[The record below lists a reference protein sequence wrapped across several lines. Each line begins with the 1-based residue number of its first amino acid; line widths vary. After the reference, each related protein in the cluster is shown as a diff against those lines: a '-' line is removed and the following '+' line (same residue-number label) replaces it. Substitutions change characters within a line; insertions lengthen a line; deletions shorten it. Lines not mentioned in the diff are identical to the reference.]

1 MVGEASHPHDSP
13 LPDWLCP
20 PQPSCPPQPPI
31 DPELGLILAKI
42 AEREQAAAHVAD
54 YARQVV
60 EVEPALHHRLICT
73 TIEDGI
79 LGDLWDDLL
88 ITMPPGSAKSTYV
101 SHVFPAWYMGKFPKD
116 NLIITSHTA
125 SLAEKWSRKVR
136 DTVASPA
143 HAKLFPQ
150 SSLSKDST
158 AVTRWATTAGG
169 ECLAAG
175 AGMSILGF
183 RANILV
189 CDDLVSGWE
198 QAQSLT
204 QLTKLQDWF
213 NSDLKSRMKPNAK
226 RIIVNQ
232 RLSAND
238 IAGFIIKQ
246 FEENP
251 TRRLKVINLPM
262 VAETEDDPLGR
273 APGDLLWPEWFTD
286 AMVQDLKKDDL
297 IWRTMWQQHPPSEDG
312 SWVSPDEVKIVDIVP
327 DRHKLQHYLLSDL
340 ALSVNTGDFS
350 VHIMAG
356 VDEHHDIFVVDAWR
370 DRVSPEV
377 TVERHLDLCRTYEP
391 QESLI
396 DDDNA
401 AKVYVQ
407 LLASRAR
414 ETGTSVPWKML
425 PMRGQDK
432 ETRAAPLRGWF
443 KRGKVFLKR
452 APWNSWLVKE
462 LLQFPN
468 AMGQGVDDGVDALGL
483 IGRRLSSLARAAPTP
498 AERPRAK
505 YANEATL
512 DELWEDHGMK
522 RGFRARI

>member
-1 MVGEASHPHDSP
+1 MGSVGDP
-13 LPDWLCP
+13 LPEWLRP
-20 PQPSCPPQPPI
+20 PRPPES
-31 DPELGLILAKI
+31 PEDKQLRLAI
-42 AEREQAAAHVAD
+42 EELTLRQQGTAHVAE

-60 EVEPALHHRLICT
+60 EVDPALHHRLICT
-73 TIEDGI
+73 TIEEGI

-101 SHVFPAWYMGKFPKD
+101 SHVFPAWYMGRFPKH
-116 NLIITSHTA
+116 NMIIASHTA

-136 DTVASPA
+136 DTVASPN
-143 HAKLFPQ
+143 HVRLFPE
-150 SSLSKDST
+150 STLSKDST
-158 AVTRWATTAGG
+158 AVTRWATSQGG

-198 QAQSLT
+198 QAQSIT

-232 RLSAND
+232 RLSSND
-238 IAGFIIKQ
+238 IAGYIMQQ

-251 TRRLKVINLPM
+251 TRRLKVVNLPM
-262 VAETEDDPLGR
+262 IAESDDDPLGR
-273 APGDLLWPEWFTD
+273 KIGDLLWPEWFTE
-286 AMVQDLKKDDL
+286 AMVKDLQKDDL

-312 SWVSPDEVKIVDIVP
+312 SWVSPDEIKIVDLVP
-327 DRHKLQHYLLSDL
+327 AADRLKHYLLSDL
-340 ALSVNTGDFS
+340 ALSVNTGDYS
-350 VHIMAG
+350 VHITVG
-356 VDEHHDIFVVDAWR
+356 VDDDLNVFVLDAWR
-370 DRVSPEV
+370 ARVSPEV
-377 TVERHLDLCRTYEP
+377 TVEKHLALARDYLP

-407 LLASRAR
+407 LLSQMAR
-414 ETGTSVPWKML
+414 SSKINVPWKML

-443 KRGKVFLKR
+443 KRGKIFLKR
-452 APWNSWLVKE
+452 GEWNRWMVKE
-462 LLQFPN
+462 LLAFPN
-468 AMGQGVDDGVDALGL
+468 AMGEGVDDGVDALGL
-483 IGRRLSSLARAAPTP
+483 IGRRLGSLSRAASVIPDGP
-498 AERPRAK
+498 PPDPRGTFFS
-505 YANEATL
+505 ATF
-512 DELWEDHGMK
+512 DQLWETLPKMN
-522 RGFRARI
+522 RRI

>member
-1 MVGEASHPHDSP
+1 MGSP
-13 LPDWLCP
+13 LPFPHPLPEWLRP
-20 PQPSCPPQPPI
+20 PESPGDRQLRLAME
-31 DPELGLILAKI
+31 ELSLR
-42 AEREQAAAHVAD
+42 ERGAAHVAE
-54 YARQVV
+54 YAVQAV
-60 EVEPALHHRLICT
+60 EVIPALHHRLICT
-73 TIEDGI
+73 TLEEGI

-101 SHVFPAWYMGKFPKD
+101 SHVFPAWYLGRFPTH

-143 HAKLFPQ
+143 HTRLFPK

-158 AVTRWATTAGG
+158 AVTRWATSAGG

-198 QAQSLT
+198 QAQSIT

-232 RLSAND
+232 RLSSND
-238 IAGFIIKQ
+238 IAGFVMAQ
-246 FEENP
+246 FAENP

-262 VAETEDDPLGR
+262 VAESDDDPLGR
-273 APGDLLWPEWFTD
+273 AVGELLWPEWFTE
-286 AMVQDLKKDDL
+286 AMVKDLQKDDL

-312 SWVSPDEVKIVDIVP
+312 SWVSPDEIKIVDLVP
-327 DRHKLQHYLLSDL
+327 AADRLRHYLLSDL
-340 ALSVNTGDFS
+340 ALSVNTGDYS
-350 VHIMAG
+350 VHITVG
-356 VDEHHDIFVVDAWR
+356 VDDALNVFVLDAWR
-370 DRVSPEV
+370 GRTS
-377 TVERHLDLCRTYEP
+377 VEATAEKHLQLSRDYLP

-407 LLASRAR
+407 LLSQMARAAKIN
-414 ETGTSVPWKML
+414 VPWKML

-443 KRGKVFLKR
+443 KRGKIFLKR
-452 APWNSWLVKE
+452 AEWNRWLAKE

-468 AMGQGVDDGVDALGL
+468 AMGEGVDDGVDALGL
-483 IGRRLSSLARAAPTP
+483 IGRRLGSLSRAATVIPDGP
-498 AERPRAK
+498 PPDPRGSFFS
-505 YANEATL
+505 ATF
-512 DELWEDHGMK
+512 DQLWETLPK
-522 RGFRARI
+522 SNRRI

>member
-1 MVGEASHPHDSP
+1 MGDVP
-13 LPDWLCP
+13 LPEWLRP
-20 PQPSCPPQPPI
+20 LQPPLRP
-31 DPELGLILAKI
+31 PESPEDKQLRLAI
-42 AEREQAAAHVAD
+42 EELTLRQQGAAHVAE
-54 YARQVV
+54 YARLVV
-60 EVEPALHHRLICT
+60 EVDPAAHHRLICST
-73 TIEDGI
+73 LEEGI
-79 LGDLWDDLL
+79 LNDEWDDCL
-88 ITMPPGSAKSTYV
+88 IMMPPGSAKSTYV
-101 SHVFPAWYMGKFPKD
+101 SHVFPAWYMGRFPD
-116 NLIITSHTA
+116 HNIIIASHTS

-136 DTVASPA
+136 DTVASPG
-143 HAKLFPQ
+143 HVRLFPE

-183 RANILV
+183 RANVLV

-213 NSDLKSRMKPNAK
+213 NSDLKSRMKPVAK

-232 RLSAND
+232 RLSSND
-238 IAGFIIKQ
+238 IAGYIMQ
-246 FEENP
+246 QYEENP
-251 TRRLKVINLPM
+251 TRRLKVVNLPM
-262 VAETEDDPLGR
+262 LAEENDPLGR
-273 APGDLLWPEWFTD
+273 LPGELLWPEWFTD
-286 AMVQDLKKDDL
+286 AMVKDLQKDDL

-312 SWVSPDEVKIVDIVP
+312 SWVSPDEIKIVDIVP
-327 DRHKLQHYLLSDL
+327 DSHKLQHYLLTDL
-340 ALSVNTGDFS
+340 ALSVNTGDYT
-350 VHIMAG
+350 VHIVAG
-356 VDEHHDIFVVDAWR
+356 VDEHHNVFVIDAWR
-370 DRVSPEV
+370 GRISPEV
-377 TVERHLDLCRTYEP
+377 TVEKHLDLVRTYAP

-407 LLASRAR
+407 LLAARAR

-452 APWNSWLVKE
+452 ATWNSWLVKE

-483 IGRRLSSLARAAPTP
+483 IGRRLSSLARAAPEP
-498 AERPRAK
+498 QAK
-505 YANEATL
+505 PPVKTIQDATL
-512 DELWEDHGMK
+512 NELWEHHEMK
-522 RGFRARI
+522 RGFRARL